1 MENKFF
7 RLKKIKAQLKQ
18 FAPVLFL
25 IISLALIGIGVSQN
39 PVLIKTRMA
48 FKNAFVPIVDA
59 IGAPVRWTKNGV
71 NEVRDL
77 FRIRSENKRLRAENK
92 KLLSWKNVAL
102 KLADDKKQLE
112 KSLNYVPSREVAYL
126 TARILADNGGPFTRT
141 LIVEAGAKNGLKKG
155 TVALLPEGLI
165 GRIVE
170 VGEDVSRLL
179 EITDYTSRIPVM
191 VGEQRVLCI
200 LTGDNTD
207 YPKLISLPEGA
218 KLSVG
223 DRVVTSG
230 HAGLFPS
237 GLAVGTIIS
246 DENGEYVVAP
256 FANGKGSEFV
266 RLVDFGLNDV
276 LIKKEICDC
285 GNDE

>member
-48 FKNAFVPIVDA
+48 FTNAFVPIVDI
-59 IGAPVRWTKNGV
+59 IGTPIRWVENGFL
-71 NEVRDL
+71 EVREL
-77 FRIRSENKRLRAENK
+77 FRIRAENKRLRAENK
-92 KLLSWKNVAL
+92 KLLSWKNIAL
-102 KLADDKKQLE
+102 KLADDKRQLE

-126 TARILADNGGPFTRT
+126 TARILADNGSSFARS
-141 LIVEAGAKNGLKKG
+141 LIVEAGAKNDLKKG
-155 TVALLPEGLI
+155 AIALLPEGVI

-170 VGEDVSRLL
+170 VGEGVSRLL
-179 EITDYTSRIPVM
+179 EITDYASRIPVM
-191 VGEQRVLCI
+191 VGEQRILCI
-200 LTGDNTD
+200 LTGDNSD
-207 YPKLISLPEGA
+207 YPKLISLPEEA
-218 KLSVG
+218 ELSVG

-237 GLAVGTIIS
+237 GLAIGSIVS
-246 DENGEYVVAP
+246 DKNGEYIVAP
-256 FANGKGSEFV
+256 FANPKKSEFV
-266 RLVDFGLNDV
+266 RLVDFGLDDV
-276 LIKKEICDC
+276 LIKKETCDC
-285 GNDE
+285 GDNE

>member
-48 FKNAFVPIVDA
+48 FTNAFVPIVDI
-59 IGAPVRWTKNGV
+59 IGTPIRWVENGFW
-71 NEVRDL
+71 EVREL
-77 FRIRSENKRLRAENK
+77 FRIRAENKRLRAENK

-102 KLADDKKQLE
+102 KLADDKRQLE

-126 TARILADNGGPFTRT
+126 TARILADNGSSFARS
-141 LIVEAGAKNGLKKG
+141 LIVEAGAKNDLKKG
-155 TVALLPEGLI
+155 AIALLPEGVI

-170 VGEDVSRLL
+170 VGEGVSRLL
-179 EITDYTSRIPVM
+179 EITDYASRIPVM
-191 VGEQRVLCI
+191 VGEQRILCI
-200 LTGDNTD
+200 LTGDNSD

-218 KLSVG
+218 ELSVG

-237 GLAVGTIIS
+237 GLAIGSILS
-246 DENGEYVVAP
+246 DKNGEYIVAP
-256 FANGKGSEFV
+256 FANPKKSEFV
-266 RLVDFGLNDV
+266 RLVDFGLDDV
-276 LIKKEICDC
+276 LIKKETCDC
-285 GNDE
+285 GDNE

>member
-48 FKNAFVPIVDA
+48 FTNAFVPIVDA

-92 KLLSWKNVAL
+92 KLLSWKNIAL

-112 KSLNYVPSREVAYL
+112 KSLNYVPSREAAYL

-256 FANGKGSEFV
+256 FTNGKGSEFV

>member
-25 IISLALIGIGVSQN
+25 IVALVLIGIGVSQN
-39 PVLIKTRMA
+39 PILIKTRMA
-48 FKNAFVPIVDA
+48 FTDALIPIVDV
-59 IGAPVRWTKNGV
+59 ISAPVRWTKNGIA
-71 NEVRDL
+71 EVRDL

-92 KLLSWKNVAL
+92 KLISWKNIAL

-112 KSLNYVPSREVAYL
+112 KSLNYVPSREEAYL
-126 TARILADNGGPFTRT
+126 TARVVADNGGMFART
-141 LIVEAGAKNGLKKG
+141 LIVEAGSKNGLKKG
-155 TVALLPEGLI
+155 AVALLPEGLA

-191 VGEQRVLCI
+191 VGEQRILCI

-218 KLSVG
+218 RLSIG

-237 GLAVGTIIS
+237 GLAIGTIIS
-246 DENGEYVVAP
+246 DENGEYAVMP
-256 FANGKGSEFV
+256 FANAKGSEFI
-266 RLVDFGLNDV
+266 RLVDFGLDDV

-285 GNDE
+285 GENE

>member
-48 FKNAFVPIVDA
+48 FTNAFVPIVDI
-59 IGAPVRWTKNGV
+59 IGTPIRWVENGFL
-71 NEVRDL
+71 EVREL
-77 FRIRSENKRLRAENK
+77 FRIRAENKRLRAENK
-92 KLLSWKNVAL
+92 KLLSWKNIAL
-102 KLADDKKQLE
+102 KLADDKRQLE

-126 TARILADNGGPFTRT
+126 TARILADNGSSFTRS
-141 LIVEAGAKNGLKKG
+141 LIVEAGAKNDLKKG
-155 TVALLPEGLI
+155 AIALLPEGVI

-170 VGEDVSRLL
+170 VGEGVSRLL
-179 EITDYTSRIPVM
+179 EITDYASRIPVM
-191 VGEQRVLCI
+191 VGEQRILCI
-200 LTGDNTD
+200 LTGDNSD
-207 YPKLISLPEGA
+207 YPKLISLPEEA
-218 KLSVG
+218 ELSVG

-237 GLAVGTIIS
+237 GLAIGSIVS
-246 DENGEYVVAP
+246 DKNGEYIVAP
-256 FANGKGSEFV
+256 FANPKKSEFV
-266 RLVDFGLNDV
+266 RLVDFGLDDV
-276 LIKKEICDC
+276 LIKKETCDC
-285 GNDE
+285 GDNE

>member
-48 FKNAFVPIVDA
+48 FTNAFVPIVDI
-59 IGAPVRWTKNGV
+59 IGTPIRWVENGFL
-71 NEVRDL
+71 EVREL
-77 FRIRSENKRLRAENK
+77 FRIRAENKRLRAENK
-92 KLLSWKNVAL
+92 KLLSWKNIAL
-102 KLADDKKQLE
+102 KLADDKRQLE

-126 TARILADNGGPFTRT
+126 TARILADNGSSFARS
-141 LIVEAGAKNGLKKG
+141 LIVEAGAKNDLKKG
-155 TVALLPEGLI
+155 AIALLPEGVI

-170 VGEDVSRLL
+170 VGEGVSRLL
-179 EITDYTSRIPVM
+179 EITDYASRIPVM
-191 VGEQRVLCI
+191 VGEQRILCI
-200 LTGDNTD
+200 LTGDNSD
-207 YPKLISLPEGA
+207 YPKLISLPEEA
-218 KLSVG
+218 ELSVG

-237 GLAVGTIIS
+237 GLAIRSIVS
-246 DENGEYVVAP
+246 DKNGEYIVAP
-256 FANGKGSEFV
+256 FANPKKSEFV
-266 RLVDFGLNDV
+266 RLVDFGLDDV
-276 LIKKEICDC
+276 LIKKETCDC
-285 GNDE
+285 GDNE